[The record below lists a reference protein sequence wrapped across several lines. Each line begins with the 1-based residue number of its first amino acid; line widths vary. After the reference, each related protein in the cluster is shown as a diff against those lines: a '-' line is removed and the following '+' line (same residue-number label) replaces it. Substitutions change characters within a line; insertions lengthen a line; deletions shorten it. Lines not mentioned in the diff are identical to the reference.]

1 VPQAGVAPPLAA
13 GAPQAIAPAAV
24 PPPPALVGAQT
35 RVGLLLPLSGAN
47 AKLGEAMLN
56 AAQMALFDVAG
67 NDFVLLP
74 RDTQGTP
81 EGAAQAASA
90 VLAQGAQLILGP
102 LLAAEVAAVKPI
114 AHQANV
120 SMVAFSTN
128 EQLAGDGTYL
138 LGFPPRQSVDRI
150 VAYAHQQ
157 GVARFAALAPQTPYG
172 ELVVDELRTA
182 ANADGASVTH
192 VELYDPGTKDL
203 RPTVRRLAAFA
214 GQAPAEAPGQPA
226 AAGGGAQ
233 LALNQPGGGGFDAVL
248 IPESGARLKEVA
260 SLLPY
265 FDVDPAKIHVL
276 GTGIWDE
283 PGLGSEPALVGGWFA
298 APAPS
303 GQAAFAKRFQQL
315 FKAAPPRL
323 ASLGYDAVALAA
335 VLAKKAGPAG
345 FTAAALTDPSGFAG
359 VDGIFRFRADGR
371 ADRGLAVLE
380 VERAGFKVVSPAPD
394 TFERPAS

>member
-1 VPQAGVAPPLAA
+1 HV
-13 GAPQAIAPAAV
+13 
-24 PPPPALVGAQT
+24 
-35 RVGLLLPLSGAN
+35 N
-47 AKLGEAMLN
+47 
-56 AAQMALFDVAG
+56 
-67 NDFVLLP
+67 
-74 RDTQGTP
+74 
-81 EGAAQAASA
+81 
-90 VLAQGAQLILGP
+90 
-102 LLAAEVAAVKPI
+102 
-114 AHQANV
+114 
-120 SMVAFSTN
+120 MVAFSTN
-128 EQLAGDGTYL
+128 EQLAGDGVYL

-226 AAGGGAQ
+226 AAGGGAK
-233 LALNQPGGGGFDAVL
+233 LALNQAGGGGFDAVL

-303 GQAAFAKRFQQL
+303 GHAAFAKRFQQL
-315 FKAAPPRL
+315 FKAPPPRL

-380 VERAGFKVVSPAPD
+380 VERDGFKVVSPAPD